1 MSLVTIGIGFDDVLA
16 AAQANAPWAFRRLFE
31 DLSPTVVGYVRL
43 RGATDPEDVT
53 SEAFLSVFR
62 SLETFSGDETA
73 FRSWVF
79 TIVHRRLTDE
89 RRRAGRQVRTDPLE
103 EFEVNVGGD
112 VEQEALGRLGSEWV
126 HQVLVDLSADQR
138 DVLLLRVVADL
149 PVDEVADILGKRP
162 GAVRALQHR
171 GLERLRR
178 ELGVRPTVEVDR
190 P

>member
-1 MSLVTIGIGFDDVLA
+1 MTIGIGFDDVLA

-31 DLSPTVVGYVRL
+31 DLSPTVVGYLRL
-43 RGATDPEDVT
+43 RGARDPEDVT

-62 SLETFSGDETA
+62 SLSTFSGDETA

-89 RRRAGRQVRTDPLE
+89 RRRAGRQVQTDRLDALE
-103 EFEVNVGGD
+103 MDFGGD
-112 VEQEALGRLGSEWV
+112 VEQEALGRLGSDWV
-126 HQVLVDLSADQR
+126 HEVLAELSADQR

-178 ELGVRPTVEVDR
+178 QMAAPASVEVDVS
-190 P
+190 

>member
-1 MSLVTIGIGFDDVLA
+1 VLLVTIGIGFDDVLA

-31 DLSPTVVGYVRL
+31 DLSPTVVGYLRL
-43 RGATDPEDVT
+43 RGARDPEDVT

-62 SLETFSGDETA
+62 SLESFSGDETS

-89 RRRAGRQVRTDPLE
+89 RRRVGRQVQTDDIQGL
-103 EFEVNVGGD
+103 EVNVGGD
-112 VEQEALGRLGSEWV
+112 VEQEALGRLGSDWV
-126 HQVLVDLSADQR
+126 HEVLGDLSADQR

-149 PVDEVADILGKRP
+149 PVDEVAEILGKRA

-178 ELGVRPTVEVDR
+178 QLGTRASVEADA
-190 P
+190 